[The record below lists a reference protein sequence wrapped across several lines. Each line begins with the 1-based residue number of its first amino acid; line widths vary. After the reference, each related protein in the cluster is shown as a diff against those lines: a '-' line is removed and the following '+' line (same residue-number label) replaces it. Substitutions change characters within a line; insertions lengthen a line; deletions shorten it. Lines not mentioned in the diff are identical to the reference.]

1 MLVPLGV
8 LLVAVAA
15 VAHAG
20 WNVCA
25 KRVSDGGAGFVWL
38 YKIVG
43 SLLVLPVGL
52 VLLFREGLVDL
63 PAVLLAVAVG
73 ALFQLAYYVLL
84 QLGYAKSDLSVIYP
98 LSSGMAPLFSVTA
111 AVVLLGERP
120 GPLGLVGV
128 LVVVVGVVIISA
140 YRSTGDSTRTA
151 KIYGVAFG
159 TLIGLANT
167 AATLWDKQA
176 VSGLGLSPFLF
187 YWGISVFEV
196 LLLAPVALRDRPRLR
211 RLWTHNRREV
221 LLVGVL
227 APTAYVIVLF
237 ALRIAPVS
245 VIAPAK
251 EFSVV
256 MALVGAW
263 LFLKEKELA
272 RRFVGA
278 LVVTGG
284 VLMLT
289 YS

>member
-1 MLVPLGV
+1 MVPLGV

-15 VAHAG
+15 VAHAS

-25 KRVSDGGAGFVWL
+25 KRVPDGGAGFVWL
-38 YKIVG
+38 YKVVG
-43 SLLVLPVGL
+43 SLLVLPIGVVALAGQ
-52 VLLFREGLVDL
+52 GGVDL
-63 PAVLLAVAVG
+63 GRALLVTAVG

-84 QLGYAKSDLSVIYP
+84 QLGYGKSDLSVIYP

-111 AVVLLGERP
+111 AVLLLGERP
-120 GPLGLVGV
+120 GPLGLAGV
-128 LVVVVGVVIISA
+128 AVVVAGVVIISA

-151 KIYGVAFG
+151 KVYGVVFG
-159 TLIGLANT
+159 ALIGMANA

-176 VSGLGLSPFLF
+176 VDHLDISPFLF
-187 YWGISVFEV
+187 YWGVSVFEV
-196 LLLAPVALRDRPRLR
+196 LLLAPVALRDRARLR
-211 RLWTHNRREV
+211 GLWAHHRREV

-237 ALRIAPVS
+237 ALRLAPVS

-251 EFSVV
+251 ELSVV
-256 MALVGAW
+256 MALLGAW
-263 LFLKEKELA
+263 LFLKEKELV

-284 VLMLT
+284 VLLLT
-289 YS
+289 YA